1 MLKGFENCAEAVRG
15 LVTVIMW
22 QIHGFRAKLVDRAR
36 ASEMMPVVH
45 DQEGM
50 SDSMAGGR
58 WSERLFGSEFQC
70 VKQDE
75 TVKSL
80 SSENSDRG

>member
-1 MLKGFENCAEAVRG
+1 
-15 LVTVIMW
+15 
-22 QIHGFRAKLVDRAR
+22 
-36 ASEMMPVVH
+36 MMPVVH

-58 WSERLFGSEFQC
+58 WSERLFRSEFQC

-80 SSENSDRG
+80 SSESSSRG

>member
-1 MLKGFENCAEAVRG
+1 MGSGLNWWIGRG
-15 LVTVIMW
+15 
-22 QIHGFRAKLVDRAR
+22 
-36 ASEMMPVVH
+36 ASEMMLVVH

-58 WSERLFGSEFQC
+58 WSERLFGLEFQC

-80 SSENSDRG
+80 SSESSSRG

>member
-1 MLKGFENCAEAVRG
+1 MGSGLNWWIGRG
-15 LVTVIMW
+15 
-22 QIHGFRAKLVDRAR
+22 

-80 SSENSDRG
+80 SSESSSRG

>member
-1 MLKGFENCAEAVRG
+1 
-15 LVTVIMW
+15 
-22 QIHGFRAKLVDRAR
+22 
-36 ASEMMPVVH
+36 MMYVVH

-50 SDSMAGGR
+50 SDSMAGGH
-58 WSERLFGSEFQC
+58 WSERFFRSKFQC

-80 SSENSDRG
+80 SSESNSRG